1 MSILENEDASAAIF
15 IEPKNGGCT
24 SEQDSADKGN
34 RGLIDNLSGS
44 QLNAPAEALL
54 SGGRR
59 IKICQTDP
67 K

>member
-1 MSILENEDASAAIF
+1 MSILENEDASATIF
-15 IEPKNGGCT
+15 IKPKNGGCT
-24 SEQDSADKGN
+24 LEEDSADKGN

-54 SGGRR
+54 SGGCR
-59 IKICQTDP
+59 IKSCQTDP